1 MVKRE
6 AVEARLERLREYLT
20 ILRTVQGADIQQY
33 LRDPILHG
41 AAERY
46 LHLSV
51 ECLLD
56 IGNHVIADRGLR
68 KPSSYGEIL
77 SILRDENVI
86 PEPLAQELAGMASFR
101 NILVHDYLRLD
112 RERVYRVIQE
122 QLVSLEELA
131 RIYAEM
137 V

>member
-6 AVEARLERLREYLT
+6 AVEARLDRVREYLA
-20 ILRTVQGADIQQY
+20 ILKVVQKSD
-33 LRDPILHG
+33 LRDFLKDPILHG

-46 LHLSV
+46 LHLTV

-56 IGNHVIADRGLR
+56 IGNHVIADQGFR
-68 KPSSYGEIL
+68 KPTTYGEVI
-77 SILRDENVI
+77 SILTEEGII
-86 PEPLAQELAGMASFR
+86 PPELSGELAGMAAFR
-101 NILVHDYLRLD
+101 NILVHDYLRLN

-122 QLVSLEELA
+122 QIGNLEELA
-131 RIYAEM
+131 RIYSKL

>member
-20 ILRTVQGADIQQY
+20 ILRSVQNSD
-33 LRDPILHG
+33 LRNFLKDPILHG

-46 LHLSV
+46 LHLAV

-56 IGNHVIADRGLR
+56 IGNHVIADRGFR
-68 KPSSYGEIL
+68 KPTTYGEVITIL
-77 SILRDENVI
+77 TEEEII
-86 PEPLAQELAGMASFR
+86 PPELSRELAGMGAFR

-112 RERVYRVIQE
+112 RERVYQMIQE
-122 QLVSLEELA
+122 QLENLEELA
-131 RIYAEM
+131 RIYSELM
-137 V
+137 